1 MADIQKNKRRKKQS
15 KENEFLIQGAILAAA
30 AVIVKIIGA
39 LYRIPLTNIIGDEG
53 NGFLGYAYEIY
64 AMALMLSSFSLPI
77 AVSKLVST
85 KMAMHQPRNAFRI
98 FKCAMMFAVSV
109 GAVVALAI
117 FLGADMISRH
127 LMESP
132 LSVYT
137 LKVLAPALFIV
148 AVLGVM
154 RGYFQGMGTMVP
166 TAISQV
172 LEQIINATV
181 NIVGASIMIKV
192 GMAAGGT
199 AGTATGALVAL
210 LFLMF
215 VFVLFQKVMMR
226 QMRRDRTKH
235 QDGYG
240 QILKV
245 LLLTIAP
252 ILFSTAI
259 YNINQIIDLTLFAK
273 IMAAQGVTL
282 KEYIIPQ
289 GIYTGKYNTLI
300 NIPLAMANGLAASVI
315 PALTAA
321 VASRNRTQMQNKIN
335 QTIRLTMLIAI
346 PCFVGFVVL
355 ASPIMQF
362 LYGDSRTEPALMLA
376 SGAITVVLY
385 SSSTV
390 TNSILQ
396 GLDRLTA
403 PAKNALIS
411 LGIHLVAVLLMLV
424 VFKWGIYSLVFS
436 NVIFSFCMCVL
447 NMKDVYKASGF
458 RQDFKT
464 CYIKPFLAALIMG
477 VAAFVSNKLLSAL
490 MPGRFLANG
499 LSIIIAMLV
508 YAVAVIRVGTLSESD
523 MLALP
528 MGGRILRVCKRFKIF
543 PQERDLDDDDDIEYL
558 D

>member
-1 MADIQKNKRRKKQS
+1 
-15 KENEFLIQGAILAAA
+15 
-30 AVIVKIIGA
+30 
-39 LYRIPLTNIIGDEG
+39 
-53 NGFLGYAYEIY
+53 
-64 AMALMLSSFSLPI
+64 
-77 AVSKLVST
+77 
-85 KMAMHQPRNAFRI
+85 
-98 FKCAMMFAVSV
+98 
-109 GAVVALAI
+109 
-117 FLGADMISRH
+117 
-127 LMESP
+127 
-132 LSVYT
+132 
-137 LKVLAPALFIV
+137 
-148 AVLGVM
+148 
-154 RGYFQGMGTMVP
+154 
-166 TAISQV
+166 
-172 LEQIINATV
+172 
-181 NIVGASIMIKV
+181 
-192 GMAAGGT
+192 
-199 AGTATGALVAL
+199 
-210 LFLMF
+210 
-215 VFVLFQKVMMR
+215 
-226 QMRRDRTKH
+226 
-235 QDGYG
+235 
-240 QILKV
+240 
-245 LLLTIAP
+245 
-252 ILFSTAI
+252 
-259 YNINQIIDLTLFAK
+259 
-273 IMAAQGVTL
+273 
-282 KEYIIPQ
+282 
-289 GIYTGKYNTLI
+289 
-300 NIPLAMANGLAASVI
+300 
-315 PALTAA
+315 
-321 VASRNRTQMQNKIN
+321 MQNKIN

-403 PAKNALIS
+403 PAKNALVS
-411 LGIHLVAVLLMLV
+411 LGIHLVAVLVMLV

-436 NVIFSFCMCVL
+436 NVIFSLCMCVL

-543 PQERDLDDDDDIEYL
+543 PQERDFDDDDDIEYL